1 MAEQVS
7 VTYTEQVKHTQ
18 EVEVPAGDS
27 TVEIVLP
34 EAVPQGKKLVIT
46 VEVRGQ
52 IEDAS

>member
-1 MAEQVS
+1 MAEQVN
-7 VTYTEQVKHTQ
+7 VTYRESVQQTTQ
-18 EVEVPAGDS
+18 VEVPAGDS